1 MLNNFIKKEKKAF
14 DTFDKNGKRLIITN
28 ILYSMVFPFIVIFST
43 AFVNRATGNQV
54 MAIINGFGFSIG
66 LIFGNY
72 TNGMLLRKNISI
84 RYIYSAGMLLS
95 IAATFIMMMLVK
107 GTIGYSIIFFGLF
120 TGYGS
125 GLYWSGRQYLAY
137 LVTKEENRNFY
148 AGIEQFT
155 VIFFNAV
162 IPFVFGTIIIKFGR
176 KTGWYDEMLAYQGM
190 AAFMVIMIIYA
201 VVLVLKSSFQSPA
214 IKRFTYWRFSNIW
227 NMHRVFVVLV
237 GIMSSGIM
245 FFIPLLILNVA
256 GDETVLGKIEIS
268 MAVISVIVIY
278 ILGRTSQVKHRSKLM
293 MAGAVIMMLGGT
305 VLSFTIDNNEMIL
318 SVLKISF
325 LGVLFMKASQLIA
338 EPLIIMS
345 YSATCLSNIG
355 KVSKIEN
362 RDSYTYVFDNEI
374 TMNLGR
380 IIGGLVFIAI
390 NFWVSPIGALQF
402 IFVILGATQI
412 VSSILAKKLTAVKVK
427 NTKEF

>member
-1 MLNNFIKKEKKAF
+1 MLINIIQNEKKAF
-14 DTFDKNGKRLIITN
+14 DTFDKDGKRLIITN

-54 MAIINGFGFSIG
+54 MAIVNGFGFSIG
-66 LIFGNY
+66 LILGNY
-72 TNGMLLRKNISI
+72 TNGMLLRKNINI
-84 RYIYSAGMLLS
+84 RYIFSTGMLLS
-95 IAATFIMMMLVK
+95 IASTFIMMMLVK
-107 GTIGYSIIFFGLF
+107 DTIGYSIIFFGLL

-125 GLYWSGRQYLAY
+125 GIYWSGRQYLAY

-148 AGIEQFT
+148 ASIEQFAI
-155 VIFFNAV
+155 IFFNAL
-162 IPFVFGTIIIKFGR
+162 IPFLFGTLLIKYGR
-176 KTGWYDEMLAYQGM
+176 RTGYFDEIMAYQGM
-190 AAFMVIMIIYA
+190 AAFMVLMIIYA
-201 VVLVLKSSFQSPA
+201 VVLVLKSSFKSPD
-214 IKRFTYWRFSNIW
+214 IKRFTYWKYSKMW
-227 NMHRVFVVLV
+227 NMHRLFVVLV

-268 MAVISVIVIY
+268 MAAISVMVIY
-278 ILGRTSQVKHRSKLM
+278 LLGRITSAEHRAKM
-293 MAGAVIMMLGGT
+293 MMTGAIIMMLGGT
-305 VLSFTIDNNEMIL
+305 VLSFTIHNNDLIF

-325 LGVLFMKASQLIA
+325 LGVIFMKASQLIS

-345 YSATCLSNIG
+345 YAATNLSNIG
-355 KVSKIEN
+355 KASKLEN

-374 TMNLGR
+374 TMNIGR

-402 IFVILGATQI
+402 IFIILGAIQI
-412 VSSILAKKLTAVKVK
+412 ISSILVKKLTAVKVNK
-427 NTKEF
+427 